1 MDMLKQIVNYGGFVY
16 GITRSRND
24 LKKFRKINNCKVFVG
39 NVNNTKLF
47 YKILSNSIKEKKIIT
62 GLVNN
67 AGERQRLKFDDISQN
82 KLKKLFETNFFSI
95 FQNMQ
100 IFSNYL
106 RKNQTKGSIV
116 NIGSI
121 VGNNGFSELPG
132 YASTKTA
139 LIGLTKSFLLKWQNI
154 I

>member
-1 MDMLKQIVNYGGFVY
+1 MLKNKSIIVTGVGKGLGMDMLKQIVNYGGFVY

-67 AGERQRLKFDDISQN
+67 AG
-82 KLKKLFETNFFSI
+82 
-95 FQNMQ
+95 
-100 IFSNYL
+100 
-106 RKNQTKGSIV
+106 
-116 NIGSI
+116 
-121 VGNNGFSELPG
+121 
-132 YASTKTA
+132 
-139 LIGLTKSFLLKWQNI
+139 
-154 I
+154 